1 VRGVHYRAE
10 RSTGARARK
19 TSQGFRAQG
28 QAGAE
33 SEEENQVIDA
43 AFSESGDENDE

>member
-1 VRGVHYRAE
+1 MHGVHYRAG

-43 AFSESGDENDE
+43 AFGKWR